1 MCSHYSK
8 YESVL
13 GSLPVWVLS
22 VMNTTSE
29 GHYWRRASRIAGE
42 KLGKSS
48 SPKATIKLDKIVKK
62 TTIPGISKLTEG
74 KKQMSTYLKK
84 KKYCW
89 ISVRTKRV
97 YCVFVWSCSL
107 HPSSETQVTHTSSFI
122 AREADMIW
130 SKQRKTHAQ
139 RHCWKQ

>member
-48 SPKATIKLDKIVKK
+48 SPKATIKLDKIVSEIWGSRQPQSALISSK
-62 TTIPGISKLTEG
+62 T
-74 KKQMSTYLKK
+74 
-84 KKYCW
+84 
-89 ISVRTKRV
+89 
-97 YCVFVWSCSL
+97 SL
-107 HPSSETQVTHTSSFI
+107 EV
-122 AREADMIW
+122 
-130 SKQRKTHAQ
+130 
-139 RHCWKQ
+139 

>member
-84 KKYCW
+84 KKKLLNL
-89 ISVRTKRV
+89 SKNKE
-97 YCVFVWSCSL
+97 SL
-107 HPSSETQVTHTSSFI
+107 LCFCLKLFLASQL
-122 AREADMIW
+122 
-130 SKQRKTHAQ
+130 
-139 RHCWKQ
+139 